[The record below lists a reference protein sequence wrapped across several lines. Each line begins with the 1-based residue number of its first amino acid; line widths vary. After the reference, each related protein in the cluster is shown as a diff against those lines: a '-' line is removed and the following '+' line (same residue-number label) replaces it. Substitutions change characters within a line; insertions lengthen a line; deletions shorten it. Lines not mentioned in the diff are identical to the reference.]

1 MGVARIGLSDERAED
16 IVDFVTDREAAIRIQ
31 TPDQAP
37 VLGHNFEALDFYR
50 RCSFGVRRSV
60 FCANDTVQIIRSLV
74 ESAFNILDIDEAT
87 RARVLGVLGEIL
99 VTDCKVEARSVDF
112 ADQLGGMQEGD
123 VYKLELFG
131 NFVYGTYVGD
141 VDGENVFEFDPAF
154 IGRGDRKIGLSYPI
168 VHASDSEPINAKCI
182 GCTKSGKTVY
192 EVELAGKAERFI
204 S

>member
-1 MGVARIGLSDERAED
+1 MGVARIGLSDERAEE
-16 IVDFVTDREAAIRIQ
+16 IAGFVIDREAAIRIQ
-31 TPDQAP
+31 PTDETPVFDHSFDA
-37 VLGHNFEALDFYR
+37 VDLYR
-50 RCSFGVRRSV
+50 RCSFDVSRSV
-60 FCANDTVQIIRSLV
+60 FSPDDTAKEIRSLV
-74 ESAFNILDIDEAT
+74 ETAFNILDIDEAT

-123 VYKLELFG
+123 VYKVELSG
-131 NFVYGTYVGD
+131 DFVYGTYVGD